1 MARKQVSRRRE
12 RRVRCGPD
20 ARSTSL
26 RALALDGECATGE
39 RGSYST
45 PHEKTRTG
53 VTSTMTTSDSS
64 SAASSGY
71 CGYFA

>member
-1 MARKQVSRRRE
+1 MARK
-12 RRVRCGPD
+12 
-20 ARSTSL
+20 TSVHGAASAASAAVPTHVP
-26 RALALDGECATGE
+26 RALDGECATGE